1 MEDQSVVARGCGDDS
16 LAEYRP
22 VVAANVGGGD
32 GDDSECSSPD
42 MESSDDEEDAADFQS
57 RARPDYQFKIKRA
70 HAGRNL
76 PDLTRQSGIGNAP
89 RVSRVSVV
97 KS

>member
-1 MEDQSVVARGCGDDS
+1 MRGGPTNDLWCKPSRAVGPARKMKIAHAG
-16 LAEYRP
+16 
-22 VVAANVGGGD
+22 
-32 GDDSECSSPD
+32 
-42 MESSDDEEDAADFQS
+42 EES

-70 HAGRNL
+70 HAGRHL

>member
-1 MEDQSVVARGCGDDS
+1 MRGGPTNDLWCKPSRAVGPARKMKIAHAG
-16 LAEYRP
+16 
-22 VVAANVGGGD
+22 
-32 GDDSECSSPD
+32 
-42 MESSDDEEDAADFQS
+42 EES
-57 RARPDYQFKIKRA
+57 RARLNYQLKLILKRA